1 MISRKDLRT
10 DLPPIIETNGYT
22 NVVLALR
29 SRPFYYEDEIQRD
42 NTYIPCWDIVNTVW
56 YNKHAT
62 MYHGWIEIEYIKPED
77 L

>member
-1 MISRKDLRT
+1 MINRKDLRT

-29 SRPFYYEDEIQRD
+29 SRPFYYEDEIQRN
-42 NTYIPCWDIVNTVW
+42 NTYIPCWEVCNTVW
-56 YNKHAT
+56 YNRNPE
-62 MYHGWIEIEYIKPED
+62 MFLGWIELENINPED